1 MLDWLFNNDSEQDKE
16 TSLFDYGLNEDECKA
31 MTQDMYS
38 RWNFD
43 EEDLEEDDYYVE
55 DEDVETSL
63 DLKTSW
69 EKSSRESFF
78 DDDEEK
84 W

>member
-1 MLDWLFNNDSEQDKE
+1 MLDWLFGDDSEQDKE

-31 MTQDMYS
+31 MTQDMYN

-55 DEDVETSL
+55 DEDVKTSL

-69 EKSSRESFF
+69 EKSPRENFF
-78 DDDEEK
+78 NDDEEK
-84 W
+84 